1 MSSPLPKIKVKLYLD
16 EEPASVAAC
25 GVFKRKG
32 RWYARL
38 ECPKCTAA
46 LRVKLS
52 LGPMVARCEECAIDV
67 EADVRCVVTE
77 GRA

>member
-1 MSSPLPKIKVKLYLD
+1 MKVKLYLED
-16 EEPASVAAC
+16 EPASVAAC
-25 GVFKRKG
+25 GVFKKKG

-38 ECPKCTAA
+38 GCPKCTAI

-67 EADVRCVVTE
+67 EADVTRVVTE

>member
-1 MSSPLPKIKVKLYLD
+1 MVMA
-16 EEPASVAAC
+16 EEPPCVEAS

-38 ECPKCTAA
+38 GCPRCEAQ

-52 LGPMVARCEECAIDV
+52 LGPMVARCEECALDV
-67 EADVRCVVTE
+67 EADVTRVVSG